1 MSTIHAD
8 TRQHTTGR
16 HIRTGSTSSS
26 ASERFNAMVVALAQL
41 IAGTDGRHAR

>member
-8 TRQHTTGR
+8 GRQPTTGR
-16 HIRTGSTSSS
+16 HVRTDSRSYG
-26 ASERFNAMVVALAQL
+26 ASERFNAALVALAQL